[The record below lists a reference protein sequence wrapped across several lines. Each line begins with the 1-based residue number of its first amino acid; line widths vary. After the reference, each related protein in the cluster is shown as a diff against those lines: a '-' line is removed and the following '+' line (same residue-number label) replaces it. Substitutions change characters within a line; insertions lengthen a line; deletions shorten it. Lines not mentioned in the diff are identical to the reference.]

1 MNAVKKL
8 RILCFPILCFLLIS
22 CKSGDDLNSAN
33 ELSSEFYGTFAG
45 TSESVAGDELSEREL
60 VVEIEPWEGK
70 GFTVNW
76 ATQIYRASGK
86 YKLTDLA
93 INFYPS
99 SQPGVFTAASRIDI
113 FGRPVPY
120 DSFGEDATPY
130 IWAGLQEKTL
140 TVSALYILD
149 GGGHQLHV
157 YERSMVDEGLL
168 LHFERLNNGQKVA
181 EVSAL
186 LSRIN

>member
-1 MNAVKKL
+1 MNAVKKFRKL
-8 RILCFPILCFLLIS
+8 YFPILCLLLIS
-22 CKSGDDLNSAN
+22 CKSGDEANSAN
-33 ELSSEFYGTFAG
+33 VLTSEFYGTFAG
-45 TSESVAGDELSEREL
+45 ASESVTGGELSEREL
-60 VVEIEPWEGK
+60 FVAIEPWEGK